1 MRRAKA
7 AAGSAVFFLLAPGVV
22 VGLIPWLLT
31 GGWQAREPAPYWVY
45 MQVLGGLLLVAGLF
59 ALVWA
64 FVRFV
69 VEGFGTPATGRRTRA
84 SGRRRSVSLRAQPD
98 VRSGTG
104 VYRRPGVALGPTRT
118 AAVRWR
124 RLAGRRG
131 VRPLLR
137 GTYPHPAFRRGLRDL
152 PARGAR
158 LVASPS
164 SLETQRAQRT
174 RVEVMRSQATLGGSR
189 SLIES
194 GVSSCK
200 IDSVATPCALVLR
213 SRDCLR
219 CSKIFSTA
227 LVETLRTR
235 SRTSL

>member
-69 VEGFGTPATGRRTRA
+69 VEGFGTPATGRRSRA

-152 PARGAR
+152 PARCPPGGLAFVPGNPASATNQGR
-158 LVASPS
+158 GDALTGDAWGVAKPNRKRGEQ
-164 SLETQRAQRT
+164 LQDRQR
-174 RVEVMRSQATLGGSR
+174 
-189 SLIES
+189 
-194 GVSSCK
+194 CN
-200 IDSVATPCALVLR
+200 
-213 SRDCLR
+213 
-219 CSKIFSTA
+219 
-227 LVETLRTR
+227 TLRAGAPLTR
-235 SRTSL
+235 LLALFQNILYGSGGNSANS

>member
-1 MRRAKA
+1 LRASELRRQVA
-7 AAGSAVFFLLAPGVV
+7 APERLV
-22 VGLIPWLLT
+22 VGGVYRYVRNPMYVAVLVSIV
-31 GGWQAREPAPYWVY
+31 GQA
-45 MQVLGGLLLVAGLF
+45 LLLGQLVLLLYAGAAWLAVA
-59 ALVWA
+59 A
-64 FVRFV
+64 FVRFY
-69 VEGFGTPATGRRTRA
+69 EEPTLTLRFGA
-84 SGRRRSVSLRAQPD
+84 D
-98 VRSGTG
+98 YGT
-104 VYRRPGVALGPTRT
+104 Y
-118 AAVRWR
+118 
-124 RLAGRRG
+124 RRG
-131 VRPLLR
+131 V
-137 GTYPHPAFRRGLRDL
+137 
-152 PARGAR
+152 R

-164 SLETQRAQRT
+164 SLETQRARRT